1 MIAISTTGYREKTG
15 ERNRSAKTR
24 KEARP
29 EQSDESAGAK
39 GGRGGSECP
48 QALEKSSLMSYTTP
62 RNIAL
67 AALAAVMLSACGT
80 LSTWNVG
87 DIPSLPADPR
97 PLGEVVDD
105 LASPLVTQGRTPGLI
120 VGLRLPDG
128 STRFFG
134 YGTTVQG
141 ADTPPGPDTLFAI
154 GSLSK
159 GFLGAITASV
169 VQEGKLSWT
178 DQLGGLLPPE
188 YPLSPDGAAITVEQ
202 LATHTSG
209 LPRQQPTLR
218 TLSYFV
224 GYLFTGENFYR
235 HLDQD
240 AVLGALADFTA
251 PSFRE
256 PLYSNIGYG
265 ILGYVVERRSGQTL
279 DALLAERI
287 TGPLGLSHTGYTPE
301 ALPDYDLRTRGYAGD
316 QPKFIARGQP
326 TPDWRMT
333 SILRGSASLYSSAR
347 DLLTFAD
354 AYLRPNTTP
363 LSLALTDTLR
373 IRYQRPREAA
383 AVAWI
388 ADEVN
393 GVEIVYQVGLIAG
406 YTSYLALDPV
416 HGTAVVVLQN
426 AFNWDYSLGH
436 KLMLLLAEPGR
447 SSDAHF

>member
-1 MIAISTTGYREKTG
+1 MWRALIA
-15 ERNRSAKTR
+15 
-24 KEARP
+24 
-29 EQSDESAGAK
+29 
-39 GGRGGSECP
+39 
-48 QALEKSSLMSYTTP
+48 
-62 RNIAL
+62 
-67 AALAAVMLSACGT
+67 AAAAAMLSACGT
-80 LSTWNVG
+80 LSTWDTS
-87 DIPSLPADPR
+87 DIPPLSDTSGSLEA
-97 PLGEVVDD
+97 VVDD
-105 LASPLVTQGRTPGLI
+105 LAAPLVTQGRTPGLI

-141 ADTPPGPDTLFAI
+141 TEQPPGPDTLFAI

-169 VQEGKLSWT
+169 VEEGQLSWT
-178 DQLGGLLPPE
+178 DQLGSLLPSQ
-188 YPLSPDGAAITVEQ
+188 YSLSPDGAAITVEQ

-209 LPRQQPTLR
+209 LPRQQASVR
-218 TLSYFV
+218 TLGYFV

-251 PSFRE
+251 PATRE
-256 PLYSNIGYG
+256 PRYSNIGYG
-265 ILGYVVERRSGQTL
+265 ILGYVVERRTGQSL
-279 DALLAERI
+279 DHLFDQRI
-287 TGPLGLSHTGYTPE
+287 GGPLGLDHTGYTPE
-301 ALPDYDLRTRGYAGD
+301 ALPGYDRRARGYAGD

-333 SILRGSASLYSSAR
+333 DILRGSASMYSSAR

-354 AYLRPNTTP
+354 ACLRPTTTP
-363 LSLALTDTLR
+363 LGMALADTLR
-373 IRYQRPREAA
+373 IRSPRPRQGA

-388 ADEVN
+388 VDEVN
-393 GVEIVYQVGLIAG
+393 GVQIIYQVGLIAG
-406 YTSYLALDPV
+406 YTSYLAVDPV

-436 KLMLLLAEPGR
+436 KLMLLLARRGGKGEGGEPTIP
-447 SSDAHF
+447 APPHP